1 MSPARRPSVCA
12 QREARKKFRATALE
26 FAVIA
31 AISLAL
37 PIASFQLGQTLGH
50 KVWPQEW
57 HADAVTY
64 AAAPGIIISEGGR
77 RPWSAN
83 EQPDATPAPISKGA
97 ARSMPT
103 PAPGACHA
111 DAHALLGLSPA
122 AAATAAH
129 SCR

>member
-1 MSPARRPSVCA
+1 MCA

-50 KVWPQEW
+50 KVWPQAYFDEQ
-57 HADAVTY
+57 VTY
-64 AAAPGIIISEGGR
+64 PAAPGIIISEGRR

-97 ARSMPT
+97 ARKLPT

-111 DAHALLGLSPA
+111 DAHALLGLLPA
-122 AAATAAH
+122 AAAAH